1 MTHSPRHLR
10 LPVHDD
16 NVRRLPTGAPV
27 EDADLVGRVCGGDRL
42 AEQILYQRHVGY
54 VTGMVARLLGSRT
67 EAEDV
72 VQDTFAIGLHRL
84 STLRQPEAVRGW
96 FATIAVRLIRRRLR
110 RTKLF
115 APFGLDAST
124 SELDLESLAV
134 EADAE
139 TRAELAA
146 IGRVLA
152 RLSTNDRIAW
162 MLHHVE
168 GETLEQVAR
177 LCGCSLAT
185 AKRRILVAATA
196 VRQHVGATQESP

>member
-1 MTHSPRHLR
+1 MTHSPRLLR
-10 LPVHDD
+10 LPVHHD
-16 NVRRLPTGAPV
+16 NVGRLPAGAPV
-27 EDADLVGRVCGGDRL
+27 EDADLVGRACGGDRL
-42 AEQILYQRHVGY
+42 AEQTLYQRHVGY
-54 VTGMVARLLGSRT
+54 VTGMVVRLLGSRT

-96 FATIAVRLIRRRLR
+96 FATIAVRLVRRRLR

-115 APFGLDAST
+115 APLGLDAST
-124 SELDLESLAV
+124 SEPNLESLAV

-168 GETLEQVAR
+168 GETLEQVAE

-185 AKRRILVAATA
+185 AKRRILAAATA
-196 VRQHVGATQESP
+196 VRRHVGAMEESP